1 MGTVL
6 LITLL
11 LPLVGVALIGRDRQL
26 ARSVALLVV
35 LVNTALC
42 GYLVFRYP
50 VGAASF
56 AVLEAPWWPRSESTL
71 GVKLAIG
78 LDGLSVWLYGLTS
91 LLMVTCVLV
100 SWDAITE
107 EAAAFYRLLLLLYT
121 GMLGVFVA
129 RDVILFYLFFEAT
142 LIPLFFLIGVWG
154 HEERRY
160 AAVKFFLFTL
170 AGSVLTF
177 LGLLALVIWN
187 AYCSPSAEI
196 TFSIPELTQRLA
208 ELRSRSQLPL
218 GFQLWVFWALFA
230 GFAVKV
236 PIVPLHTWLPLAHV
250 EAPTAGSV
258 LLAGILLK
266 VGGYGFLRFVVPM
279 VPDALER
286 VAPWLLGLSAV
297 GIVYG
302 ALTAFAQKDIK
313 RLIAYSSISH
323 LGFCMLGIFSL
334 NALGLHGGLLQMVN
348 HGLATGGLF
357 AVVGMIYER
366 YHTRKIEAFGGL
378 ARKLPILAFFMFVLT
393 FSSIGLPGL
402 NGFAGEL
409 LVLVGMFQRAWQQGG
424 WEWAFAVAGTL
435 GVVLGAW
442 YMLTLVGRVF
452 FGPLRE
458 PPSDSVIARNGQ
470 VSPPQASAEDWH
482 TYSISAGQ
490 HMVRDLKLREVL
502 ALAPLVVFMV
512 WIGIQPQFFLS
523 RMSPAIRALQQPAVM
538 VSGSVAADQS
548 PEMQPQHD
556 RRSAISNGLASFS
569 RLEIQGAAA
578 PADTDVHGANIVETA
593 KQP

>member
-1 MGTVL
+1 MGTLL
-6 LITLL
+6 LITLV
-11 LPLVGVALIGRDRQL
+11 LPLVGVVLIGQDRRL
-26 ARSVALLVV
+26 ARAVALLVV
-35 LVNTALC
+35 LANGALC

-50 VGAASF
+50 VGASSF
-56 AVLEAPWWPRSESTL
+56 AVLETPWWPRSEATL
-71 GVKLAIG
+71 GVRLAIG

-107 EAAAFYRLLLLLYT
+107 QAAAFYRLLLLLYT

-177 LGLLALVIWN
+177 LGLLALAIWN
-187 AYCSPSAEI
+187 AYCSPSGEI
-196 TFSIPELTQRLA
+196 TFSIPELTQRLT
-208 ELRSRSQLPL
+208 ELRNRGQLPL

-236 PIVPLHTWLPLAHV
+236 PMVPLHTWLPLAHV

-279 VPDALER
+279 LPDALGA

-313 RLIAYSSISH
+313 RLIAYSSVSH

-378 ARKLPILAFFMFVLT
+378 ARKLPLLAFFMFVLT

-402 NGFAGEL
+402 NGFAGEF
-409 LVLVGMFQRAWQQGG
+409 LVLLGMFQRAWQHGG
-424 WEWAFAVAGTL
+424 WEWVLAVAGTL

-442 YMLTLVGRVF
+442 YMLSLVGRVF

-458 PPSDSVIARNGQ
+458 PPSESVTARNGDHT
-470 VSPPQASAEDWH
+470 PPSHTVPEDWH
-482 TYSISAGQ
+482 TYSVSAGR
-490 HMVRDLKLREVL
+490 HMVRDLTLREVL
-502 ALAPLVVFMV
+502 ALAPLVVFIV

-523 RMSPAIRALQQPAVM
+523 RMTPTLRALQQPMVNVGGPVAVGEGKE
-538 VSGSVAADQS
+538 VGPGGDLKPPAFT
-548 PEMQPQHD
+548 
-556 RRSAISNGLASFS
+556 AISSSSTIKIPDGTQAV
-569 RLEIQGAAA
+569 
-578 PADTDVHGANIVETA
+578 D
-593 KQP
+593 